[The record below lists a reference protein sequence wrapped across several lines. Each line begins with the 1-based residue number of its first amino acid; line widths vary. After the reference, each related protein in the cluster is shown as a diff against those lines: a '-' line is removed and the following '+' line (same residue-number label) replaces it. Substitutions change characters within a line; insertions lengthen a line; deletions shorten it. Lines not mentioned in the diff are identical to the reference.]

1 MGLPAGSGTI
11 TPTLRPPPVFRI
23 LPIRRNFYN
32 FLKFSI
38 DIILIIYYPM
48 CMKTKTVNI
57 TDELWDRIKEC
68 MAKTKIFN
76 ASEFLRLSLEAA
88 VERVERKYG
97 LNQAQPTNGQ
107 GQGQGQGEGQGES
120 RGLAVVVP
128 VGAKEG
134 QGEDFLADPE
144 S

>member
-1 MGLPAGSGTI
+1 
-11 TPTLRPPPVFRI
+11 
-23 LPIRRNFYN
+23 
-32 FLKFSI
+32 
-38 DIILIIYYPM
+38 M

-107 GQGQGQGEGQGES
+107 ARTRGED
-120 RGLAVVVP
+120 VVVP

-134 QGEDFLADPE
+134 QGEDFLANPE